1 MKILVC
7 LKQVPHQDA
16 RLDVRSDGTWIQEE
30 NIKFEIN
37 SYDTYALEEAL
48 RVKDKGETEVV
59 VASIGPERVTQ
70 ALRTALGMGADRA
83 VHVKDAAVDGSD
95 ALGIAKTL
103 AAVAKAENP
112 DLVLMGLMSEDGNA
126 ASVPPMLA
134 QLLDLPSAT
143 GVMSVEHQN
152 GNVRVEREIPP
163 DLPPVLADGEA
174 LRRALRNLIENAVRH
189 GGSAGWV
196 GVQARRRD
204 HGIEITV
211 SDRGPGIRRE
221 DLPHLFEPFYR
232 GRETQ
237 AKGVPGSGLDED
249 LVRLLVARGV
259 RQAEGGHTWSSDQRL
274 TLPTM
279 VRMTEPQVENLVAGI
294 ECPTLAIFADPAQP
308 YLPDALRRRR
318 VALMPRASLVTM
330 PGGHHLHMQ
339 QPAEVAAAIGDFL
352 AG

>member
-95 ALGIAKTL
+95 ALGVAKTL
-103 AAVAKAENP
+103 AAVAKAESP

-152 GNVRVEREIPP
+152 GNVRVERELEGGALEVV
-163 DLPPVLADGEA
+163 DLPRPCVLAVQTGI
-174 LRRALRNLIENAVRH
+174 NQVR
-189 GGSAGWV
+189 
-196 GVQARRRD
+196 
-204 HGIEITV
+204 
-211 SDRGPGIRRE
+211 
-221 DLPHLFEPFYR
+221 Y
-232 GRETQ
+232 
-237 AKGVPGSGLDED
+237 
-249 LVRLLVARGV
+249 
-259 RQAEGGHTWSSDQRL
+259 
-274 TLPTM
+274 
-279 VRMTEPQVENLVAGI
+279 
-294 ECPTLAIFADPAQP
+294 
-308 YLPDALRRRR
+308 
-318 VALMPRASLVTM
+318 ASLKGIMAAKKKPIDVKTAADL
-330 PGGHHLHMQ
+330 G
-339 QPAEVAAAIGDFL
+339 VAAAVGAGNAKTKIEKVYVPPKGSGAEIL
-352 AG
+352 AGNADEVVGKLVGKIKELGLL